1 MICFSDASFA
11 NLKVNSSQ
19 GGFII
24 FLYRNKK
31 LFSPIAWKS
40 FKFKRVVKSTLAA
53 ETLALEHA
61 LETCFMMKS
70 FLCELLKKKISNK
83 VLPIKCYT
91 DNKSLVDSIF
101 STKTVTEKQLK
112 IDICIILDI
121 FKENEVYSIEWCK
134 SESQLADCLTKRTAS
149 NTKLLNVLKNG
160 NGFLE

>member
-19 GGFII
+19 RGFII

-53 ETLALEHA
+53 
-61 LETCFMMKS
+61 ETCFMMKS

-121 FKENEVYSIEWCK
+121 LKENEVYSLEWCK

>member
-1 MICFSDASFA
+1 MIGFSGASFA

-40 FKFKRVVKSTLAA
+40 IKFKRVVKSTLAA
-53 ETLALEHA
+53 
-61 LETCFMMKS
+61 ETCFMMKS

>member
-40 FKFKRVVKSTLAA
+40 FKFKRVVKNTLAA

-61 LETCFMMKS
+61 LETCFMMKF

-121 FKENEVYSIEWCK
+121 LKENQVYSIEWCK